1 MTHYSTILNGIA
13 KYIDREL
20 ATQFN
25 GSVKG
30 WMLSAVGG
38 ILTARAG
45 QAVTKLLQHPIVV
58 AMGIADGEMIDEEL
72 LYSQLLVAAN
82 KGSATVDIP
91 LLGAVTFTAKDVEA
105 LHRYI
110 IGG

>member
-1 MTHYSTILNGIA
+1 MRHYSTILNGIA
-13 KYIDREL
+13 TYIDREL
-20 ATQFN
+20 VTQFN
-25 GSVKG
+25 GSIKA
-30 WMLSAVGG
+30 WMLGAVGG

-45 QAVTKLLQHPIVV
+45 QVVTKLMQHPVVV

-72 LYSQLLVAAN
+72 LYSQLLAAAN
-82 KGSATVDIP
+82 KGAATVDIP
-91 LLGAVTFTAKDVEA
+91 LLGTVTFGSKDVEA